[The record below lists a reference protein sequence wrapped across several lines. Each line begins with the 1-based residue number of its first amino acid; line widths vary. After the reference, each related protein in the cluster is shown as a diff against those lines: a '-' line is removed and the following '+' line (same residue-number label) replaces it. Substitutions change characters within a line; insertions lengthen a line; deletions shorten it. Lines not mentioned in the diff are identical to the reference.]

1 MIQEWEARGAG
12 EITLSAKCVETGKTV
27 TWNPTFKSPSASV
40 IKLPILIHA
49 ALLAQK
55 GGLNWEQMLTL
66 KEKDKT
72 PGSGVL
78 THLSEGL
85 KLSTK
90 DVCTLMIC
98 MSDNSATNMMIDI
111 LGVEPINER
120 IRDLGCTDTEL
131 FRKVFSKDPHKD
143 PEDAKYGLGVT
154 TPADQ
159 LHLLEMI
166 QSNKIGDTETCDTIR
181 TMLGKQFYREGIPRL
196 LGPDTT
202 FMGKSGSVDHV
213 RNDVGIVV
221 TPEGRT
227 IIMAIFCQGI
237 VEVLWTSNNVGL
249 LAISNLSKA
258 IVEYLSE

>member
-1 MIQEWEARGAG
+1 MISEWEARGAG

-27 TWNPTFKSPSASV
+27 TWNPTLKSPSASV

-49 ALLAQK
+49 ALLARK
-55 GGLNWEQMLTL
+55 GRLDWEQKLTFH
-66 KEKDKT
+66 ETDKT

-85 KLSTK
+85 TLSTK

-120 IRDLGCTDTEL
+120 IRDLGCSDTEL
-131 FRKVFSKDPHKD
+131 FRKVFGTNPYKD

-154 TPADQ
+154 TVADQ
-159 LHLLEMI
+159 LHLLELI
-166 QSNKIGDTETCDTIR
+166 QGNKIGDTETCDIIR
-181 TMLGKQFYREGIPRL
+181 AMLGKQFYREGIPRL
-196 LGPDTT
+196 LGPDIT

-221 TPEGRT
+221 TPQGRT
-227 IIMAIFCQGI
+227 IIMAIFCQEI

-249 LAISNLSKA
+249 LAIANLSKA
-258 IVEYLSE
+258 IVEYLNV